1 MKNNEKV
8 SRRKIQ
14 QDELLNKLAKIES
27 ELSRI
32 RHCSGFAIYKE
43 DEEMVDLFYE
53 YVCNVNKRH
62 IESK

>member
-1 MKNNEKV
+1 MGEKV
-8 SRRKIQ
+8 TRKKMQ
-14 QDELLNKLAKIES
+14 QDDLLNKLAKIES

-32 RHCSGFAIYKE
+32 RYCSGFAIYKE

-62 IESK
+62 IEDK